1 MQRREFITLLGG
13 AAVAWPFAARAQQP
27 GAMRRV
33 SLLLGVADGPDA
45 KTRVRAFQLGL
56 RDLGWI
62 EGRNVAIDYRY
73 GSSDLG
79 LINQYAN
86 ELVGLAPDVIVG
98 NSTPVVAALQQATS
112 SIPIVFAV
120 VNDPVG
126 QGFISSLGRPGS
138 NITGFTFIDFEIIG
152 KWMNLLSDV
161 VPNLHRVALMF
172 NPDTAPY
179 YDRYLRSFNAM
190 KHSILAEV
198 EAAHV
203 RNFTEIDLTIAKLGG
218 EPGGG
223 LIAPAD
229 IFIVDQ
235 RDAII
240 KAAVK
245 YGVPMISVYR
255 EFAVDGGLISYGPDT
270 SDIFR
275 RSSSYVDRILKG
287 ESPANLP
294 AQSPVKYE
302 LVFNLK
308 AAKTLGLTIP
318 QPILVLADE
327 VIE

>member
-235 RDAII
+235 RDAMIR
-240 KAAVK
+240 AAVK

-294 AQSPVKYE
+294 AQSPVRYE

-308 AAKTLGLTIP
+308 TAKTLLLTIP
-318 QPILVLADE
+318 QPVLLLADE

>member
-1 MQRREFITLLGG
+1 MRRRDFITLLGS
-13 AAVAWPFAARAQQP
+13 VATWPFAARAQQP
-27 GAMRRV
+27 GAMRRI
-33 SLLLGVADGPDA
+33 SLLLGLADGPDA

-86 ELVGLAPDVIVG
+86 EIVGLAPDVIVG
-98 NSTPVVAALQQATS
+98 NSTPVLAALQQATS

-126 QGFISSLGRPGS
+126 QRFISSLGRPGS
-138 NITGFTFIDFEIIG
+138 NITGFTFVDFEMIG
-152 KWMNLLSDV
+152 KWMDLLSDV
-161 VPNLHRVALMF
+161 VPNLHRVVLTF
-172 NPDTAPY
+172 NPETAPY
-179 YDRYLRSFNAM
+179 YDGYLRFFNAM
-190 KHSILAEV
+190 KPPISAEV

-203 RNFTEIDLTIAKLGG
+203 GSFTEIDLTIAKLGG
-218 EPGGG
+218 EPGSG

-229 IFIVDQ
+229 IFVVDQ

-240 KAAVK
+240 KAVVK

-255 EFAVDGGLISYGPDT
+255 TFAVDGGLISYGPDT

-308 AAKTLGLTIP
+308 TAKTLGLTIP
-318 QPILVLADE
+318 QPMLLLGDE

>member
-27 GAMRRV
+27 SAMRRV
-33 SLLLGVADGPDA
+33 SLLLGLADGPVA

-86 ELVGLAPDVIVG
+86 EVVGLAPDVIVG

-138 NITGFTFIDFEIIG
+138 NITGFTFVDFEIIG

-190 KHSILAEV
+190 KHPILAEV
-198 EAAHV
+198 EVAHV

-255 EFAVDGGLISYGPDT
+255 EFAVEGGLISYGPDT

-308 AAKTLGLTIP
+308 TAKTLGLTIP
-318 QPILVLADE
+318 QPILQLADE
-327 VIE
+327 VTE